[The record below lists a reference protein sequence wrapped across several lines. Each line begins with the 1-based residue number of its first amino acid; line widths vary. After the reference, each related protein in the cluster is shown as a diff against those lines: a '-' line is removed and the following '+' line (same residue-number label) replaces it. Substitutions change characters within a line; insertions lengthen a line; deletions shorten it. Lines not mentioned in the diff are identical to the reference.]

1 MNRLRIVPIIA
12 VLLSAVLAGSVF
24 AAGAEEGAI
33 ALRAQ
38 GRGEGVPDAVR
49 MA

>member
-1 MNRLRIVPIIA
+1 MHLELRNV
-12 VLLSAVLAGSVF
+12 SKEF
-24 AAGAEEGAI
+24 AAKRGI

-38 GRGEGVPDAVR
+38 GRGEGVPVAVT

>member
-1 MNRLRIVPIIA
+1 MGHIFAELELSNPRRTDFVP
-12 VLLSAVLAGSVF
+12 VRV
-24 AAGAEEGAI
+24 I

-38 GRGEGVPDAVR
+38 GRGEGVPVAVT

>member
-1 MNRLRIVPIIA
+1 MPVKLDNVTFERFRTFRKFRVH
-12 VLLSAVLAGSVF
+12 G
-24 AAGAEEGAI
+24 I

-38 GRGEGVPDAVR
+38 GRGEGVPVAVT